1 MYFRVKRTGDYAYLQ
16 IVQSFRDH
24 GQVHQRVL
32 ATLGRLEALQAA
44 GQLETLMRS
53 GLRFCQQL
61 TVIDAHAAGQ
71 TQAVAIQR
79 VGPDL
84 VLGRL
89 WEALHLGTILQR
101 LLAGRRYEFDVERA
115 IYLTV
120 VHRLFA
126 SGSDRAAERWREH
139 YRLPG
144 TEGLGLHHLYRA
156 MAFLGEP
163 LPEQPQPLVLKTPRC
178 IKDEI
183 EEQLFER
190 RRDLFSG
197 IELVFLDTPSIYFEG
212 EGGQELGRH
221 GKSKDHR
228 PDLKQMVVG
237 LALDVAGWPVCC
249 ELWPGNTAD
258 VTTLLPVIDRLR
270 QRFRVRRVCLVADR
284 GMISAA
290 TIAALESGALDG
302 DYLLARIFHTRIEQR
317 SGEGVRRLEIIE
329 PNDIATHRFFWDRL

>member
-1 MYFRVKRTGDYAYLQ
+1 MYFRVKRTGDDAYLQ

-89 WEALHLGTILQR
+89 WEALHLGTIIQR

-126 SGSDRAAERWREH
+126 SGSDRAAERWRE
-139 YRLPG
+139 
-144 TEGLGLHHLYRA
+144 
-156 MAFLGEP
+156 
-163 LPEQPQPLVLKTPRC
+163 
-178 IKDEI
+178 
-183 EEQLFER
+183 
-190 RRDLFSG
+190 
-197 IELVFLDTPSIYFEG
+197 
-212 EGGQELGRH
+212 
-221 GKSKDHR
+221 
-228 PDLKQMVVG
+228 
-237 LALDVAGWPVCC
+237 
-249 ELWPGNTAD
+249 
-258 VTTLLPVIDRLR
+258 
-270 QRFRVRRVCLVADR
+270 R
-284 GMISAA
+284 GC
-290 TIAALESGALDG
+290 
-302 DYLLARIFHTRIEQR
+302 AR
-317 SGEGVRRLEIIE
+317 
-329 PNDIATHRFFWDRL
+329 